1 MIEAIMFFTLGFL
14 GATLIALVALSAIWH
29 RAVRLTTKRIEGAI
43 PVSMVEIQADKDQL
57 RAEFAMKMRKLETTV
72 ERVKGK
78 ETEYLAE
85 LGRRSERIFELKTDG
100 EAKAE
105 RIGELETIEKNLRE
119 KLQTTETALAE
130 KTATLAQT
138 EQTLSARV
146 QELAATQGTLG
157 TVTNESEN
165 RQVEILALR
174 TERDTLQI
182 RSETLA
188 REKKATEDRLTN
200 REREL
205 SDHLAKREGEL
216 LDAATARESEL
227 NRELASLREKLAG
240 TEKMFGQLQ
249 GDTRALSEELRE
261 KSSAFQATTEILR
274 GEKSNL
280 ENTLFEL
287 RREHERINEEAA
299 SLRAQL
305 NKAQIEE
312 REESALLRD
321 RINDVAAEI
330 ARLAINL
337 EGEPSP
343 LEEILASP
351 NGKPRPAQNGASRR
365 RLSLADRIRDLQNR
379 AR

>member
-1 MIEAIMFFTLGFL
+1 
-14 GATLIALVALSAIWH
+14 
-29 RAVRLTTKRIEGAI
+29 
-43 PVSMVEIQADKDQL
+43 
-57 RAEFAMKMRKLETTV
+57 
-72 ERVKGK
+72 
-78 ETEYLAE
+78 
-85 LGRRSERIFELKTDG
+85 
-100 EAKAE
+100 
-105 RIGELETIEKNLRE
+105 
-119 KLQTTETALAE
+119 
-130 KTATLAQT
+130 
-138 EQTLSARV
+138 V
-146 QELAATQGTLG
+146 QELSTTRDTLG
-157 TVTNESEN
+157 TVTNESES
-165 RQVEILALR
+165 RHVEILALR
-174 TERDTLQI
+174 TERDTLQS

-188 REKKATEDRLTN
+188 GEKKAIEDRLAN

-216 LDAATARESEL
+216 LDAANARESEL
-227 NRELASLREKLAG
+227 NRELASLREKLAA

-249 GDTRALSEELRE
+249 DDARALTDELRE

-312 REESALLRD
+312 REESALLRE

-351 NGKPRPAQNGASRR
+351 DGKPGTRPNGAPRR
-365 RLSLADRIRDLQNR
+365 HLSLADRIRDLQNR